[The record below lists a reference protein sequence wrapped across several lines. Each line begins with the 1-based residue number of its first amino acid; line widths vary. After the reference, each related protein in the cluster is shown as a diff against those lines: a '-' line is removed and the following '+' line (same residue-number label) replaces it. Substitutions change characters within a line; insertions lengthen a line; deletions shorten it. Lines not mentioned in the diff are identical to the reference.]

1 MDELH
6 ERMLEDLY
14 TLIGFENAGREE
26 LCFSCGLPR
35 RKALRFTRQQEL
47 IRRHAHH
54 RCGNCCR
61 PVPPARCRHRRG
73 TAQRVSS
80 LSDNGQSVSFQ
91 AYAAES
97 VLSSGLTESEMQ
109 ALCAYRKLW

>member
-14 TLIGFENAGREE
+14 ILIGYENAGREE
-26 LCFSCGLPR
+26 LRFFLRSAEE
-35 RKALRFTRQQEL
+35 KALRFTRQREL
-47 IRRHAHH
+47 IGGMPTIVVEIAADRFRRQ
-54 RCGNCCR
+54 G
-61 PVPPARCRHRRG
+61 VG
-73 TAQRVSS
+73 TAEAAQRVSS

-91 AYAAES
+91 PYAAEA
-97 VLSSGLTESEMQ
+97 VPSSGLTESEMQ

>member
-14 TLIGFENAGREE
+14 ILIGYENAGREE
-26 LCFSCGLPR
+26 LCFFLRSAEE
-35 RKALRFTRQQEL
+35 KSLRFTRRQEL
-47 IRRHAHH
+47 IGGMPTIVVEIAADRFRRQ
-54 RCGNCCR
+54 G
-61 PVPPARCRHRRG
+61 VG
-73 TAQRVSS
+73 TAEAAQRVSS

-91 AYAAES
+91 PYAAE
-97 VLSSGLTESEMQ
+97 VVPSSGLTESEMQ

>member
-26 LCFSCGLPR
+26 LCFFLRSAEE
-35 RKALRFTRQQEL
+35 KALRFTRQWE
-47 IRRHAHH
+47 
-54 RCGNCCR
+54 
-61 PVPPARCRHRRG
+61 
-73 TAQRVSS
+73 
-80 LSDNGQSVSFQ
+80 SVSFQ
-91 AYAAES
+91 AYAAEA
-97 VLSSGLTESEMQ
+97 VPSSGLTESEMQ

>member
-26 LCFSCGLPR
+26 LCFFLRSAEE
-35 RKALRFTRQQEL
+35 KALRFTRQQEL
-47 IRRHAHH
+47 IGGMPTIVVEIAADRFRRQGA
-54 RCGNCCR
+54 G
-61 PVPPARCRHRRG
+61 PEA
-73 TAQRVSS
+73 AQRVSS

-97 VLSSGLTESEMQ
+97 VPSSGLTESEMQ

>member
-26 LCFSCGLPR
+26 LCFFLRSAEE
-35 RKALRFTRQQEL
+35 KALRFTRQREL
-47 IRRHAHH
+47 IGGMPTIVVEIAVDRFRRQGA
-54 RCGNCCR
+54 G
-61 PVPPARCRHRRG
+61 PEV
-73 TAQRVSS
+73 AQRVAS
-80 LSDNGQSVSFQ
+80 LTDNGQSVSFQ
-91 AYAAES
+91 AYAAEA
-97 VLSSGLTESEMQ
+97 VPSSGLTESEMQ

>member
-1 MDELH
+1 MGRYGTIDE
-6 ERMLEDLY
+6 Y
-14 TLIGFENAGREE
+14 GRLATW
-26 LCFSCGLPR
+26 LCSVVEIAADRFR
-35 RKALRFTRQQEL
+35 RQ
-47 IRRHAHH
+47 
-54 RCGNCCR
+54 G
-61 PVPPARCRHRRG
+61 VG
-73 TAQRVSS
+73 TAEAAQRVSS

>member
-26 LCFSCGLPR
+26 LCFFLRSAEE
-35 RKALRFTRQQEL
+35 KALRFTRQREL
-47 IRRHAHH
+47 IGGMPTIVVEIAADRFRRQ
-54 RCGNCCR
+54 G
-61 PVPPARCRHRRG
+61 VG
-73 TAQRVSS
+73 TAEAAQRVSS

-91 AYAAES
+91 PYAAEA
-97 VLSSGLTESEMQ
+97 VPSSGLTESEMQ

>member
-35 RKALRFTRQQEL
+35 KRRFGL
-47 IRRHAHH
+47 P
-54 RCGNCCR
+54 GNR
-61 PVPPARCRHRRG
+61 
-73 TAQRVSS
+73 
-80 LSDNGQSVSFQ
+80 N
-91 AYAAES
+91 
-97 VLSSGLTESEMQ
+97 
-109 ALCAYRKLW
+109 